1 MGKRNHTVSD
11 AQRRGVGLSLLFTP
25 TTCGAYTK
33 NINLNTVWVM
43 QYALEARG
51 GTARAL
57 AFSDMSART
66 FVGMFNDDSNPVLV
80 LCTYITATK
89 TAEGITRY
97 IGALPHVDPW
107 LCPVGVVADALVD
120 WCHPPGGTPT
130 SPPIDFTSSFQLE
143 DEELTAAG
151 VTPALFREAGKSL
164 FFRQWNRFLA
174 VVGARGGRM
183 KAMTYRYHND
193 RVKLLLMAMGVPD
206 WMAKTHL
213 MRGAAA
219 SMAKARGVSES
230 DNKEHGCWS
239 VPMGGGA

>member
-1 MGKRNHTVSD
+1 MGKRNHTVSH
-11 AQRRGVGLSLLFTP
+11 AQRRGVGLSFLVTP

-43 QYALEARG
+43 QYAQEARG

-66 FVGMFNDDSNPVLV
+66 FVGMFNDDSNPVRV

-120 WCHPPGGTPT
+120 WCHPPRGTPT
-130 SPPIDFTSSFQLE
+130 IPPIDFTSSFQPD

-151 VTPALFREAGKSL
+151 VTPALFREAEKSL
-164 FFRQWNRFLA
+164 FFRQ
-174 VVGARGGRM
+174 
-183 KAMTYRYHND
+183 
-193 RVKLLLMAMGVPD
+193 
-206 WMAKTHL
+206 
-213 MRGAAA
+213 
-219 SMAKARGVSES
+219 
-230 DNKEHGCWS
+230 
-239 VPMGGGA
+239 